1 MRHCDVL
8 VVGAGPAGSTAA
20 IALKQRHPDLE
31 VVLVDRRV
39 FPRDKVC
46 GDGLGPGVV
55 RVLRELDL
63 LDIVSDALKPTAVRI
78 GGPGHEEGYSEGP
91 YVRGRDL
98 SGFVLPR
105 LEFDARLVARAK
117 ALGAELLEEHQ
128 AISTSIDGDRRRVVV
143 RAEDG
148 QEDVFYPRLLLAADG
163 AYSAMRISLIGSRPE
178 KKYVHLASRAY
189 ASVEYDARYPIDE
202 HALRIDFENDL
213 LPAYGWVFPT
223 SVSTANIGVGI
234 PIDVM
239 QAKHLN
245 PRTLLEQYLGSLQ
258 DRGISATFNVPQ
270 LGHQLPHA
278 SHMPQLAHERA
289 ALIGDAGSMIN
300 PFSGEGI
307 AYAMDASLMLA
318 NRFELSQLSTNPVFI
333 KQWEHDYRKKYA
345 HHFQSAWIAHKFMRS
360 HAWARI
366 AVKASSRSRGVVDDA
381 AQMLFDDKVMN
392 PLTVVKIL
400 KSGI

>member
-1 MRHCDVL
+1 MI
-8 VVGAGPAGSTAA
+8 VGAGPAGSAAA

-31 VVLVDRRV
+31 VVLIDRRE

-63 LDIVSDALKPTAVRI
+63 LDVVSNALKPTAVRI

-117 ALGAELLEEHQ
+117 ALGVELLEQHQ
-128 AISTSIDGDRRRVVV
+128 AISTAIDGDRRRVVV
-143 RAEDG
+143 RAENG
-148 QEDVFYPRLLLAADG
+148 QEDAFCPRLLIAADG
-163 AYSAMRISLIGSRPE
+163 AYSAMRISLIGSRPD
-178 KKYVHLASRAY
+178 KKYIHLASRAY
-189 ASVEYDARYPIDE
+189 ATIEYGTRYPYNE
-202 HALRIDFENDL
+202 HSLRIDFENDL

-223 SVSTANIGVGI
+223 SASTANIGVGI

-258 DRGISATFNVPQ
+258 ERGISATFNVPQ

-278 SHMPQLAHERA
+278 AHMPQLAHERA
-289 ALIGDAGSMIN
+289 VLIGDAGSMIN

-318 NRFELSQLSTNPVFI
+318 ERFKLSQLSSNPVFI

-345 HHFQSAWIAHKFMRS
+345 HHFQSAWIADRS
-360 HAWARI
+360 E
-366 AVKASSRSRGVVDDA
+366 G
-381 AQMLFDDKVMN
+381 F
-392 PLTVVKIL
+392 
-400 KSGI
+400 